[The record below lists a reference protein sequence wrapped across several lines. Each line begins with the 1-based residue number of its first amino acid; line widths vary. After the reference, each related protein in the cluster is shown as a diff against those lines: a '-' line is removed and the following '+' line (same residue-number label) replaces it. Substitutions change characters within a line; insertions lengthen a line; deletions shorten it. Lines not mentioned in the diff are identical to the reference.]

1 MTRMHVFIIRAGLGV
16 FFGIIVTR
24 LFFPQASTLFVVGV
38 CVILVAM
45 AYVTESLHGRKKK

>member
-1 MTRMHVFIIRAGLGV
+1 MTRMHVFIIRAALGV

-45 AYVTESLHGRKKK
+45 AYVTESLHGRKK